1 MQDYDILIA
10 GAGQAGSLA
19 ALALVRQG
27 WRVAMIDPRPNFDAG
42 AIIDHGRTAAI
53 MADGLAFLERHG
65 LLAPIQDRCAP
76 LWKMRLID
84 GIGARQGKPDIIT
97 FDAREIGDQPF
108 AVNIPNAPLLAQTFQ
123 ALAAEDS
130 ITPFAGRKLVSAQCD
145 EAGARVE
152 LDDGQVLT
160 GRLLIGADG
169 KSSFVRQALGF
180 ATHKRP
186 SQRLTFTLAVTHS
199 LPHDF
204 VSTEFHY
211 DDGPLTFV
219 PMPGQESAVVWSH
232 NPQRAQELKDA
243 DPDTFLSALQHASHG
258 ILGRLALSLQPVAVA
273 QEPVLTRAYVKGR
286 CALMAEA
293 AHALPPIGA
302 QGLNLS
308 IGDVDALADSLQG
321 QFDPGDSRALAQYQR
336 RRLPDARFRFYGT
349 NALDLVTTSHKAPV
363 RRLQQIGLQTLRRS
377 ATLRQLAMR
386 VGSNPLRL
394 PSFFLT

>member
-27 WRVAMIDPRPNFDAG
+27 WRVAMIDPRPNFNAD

-53 MADGLAFLERHG
+53 MADGLAFLERHD
-65 LLAPIQDRCAP
+65 LLAAIQDRCAP

-84 GIGARQGKPDIIT
+84 GIGARRGRPDIIT

-108 AVNIPNAPLLAQTFQ
+108 ALNIPNAPLLAQTFE
-123 ALAAEDS
+123 ALASQENLTAF
-130 ITPFAGRKLVSAQCD
+130 PGRKLVSARNEQT
-145 EAGARVE
+145 EAIVE
-152 LDDGQVLT
+152 LDDGQILR

-169 KSSFVRQALGF
+169 KGSFVRQALGF

-186 SQRLTFTLAVTHS
+186 SERLTFTLAVTHS

-232 NPQRAQELKDA
+232 NPARAQELQEA
-243 DPDTFLSALQHASHG
+243 SPEAFLNALQHASHG
-258 ILGRLALSLQPVAVA
+258 ILGRLEISLEPAAVA

-321 QFDPGDSRALAQYQR
+321 QFDPGDERALAQYQR

-363 RRLQQIGLQTLRRS
+363 RKLQQIGLQTLRSS

-386 VGSNPLRL
+386 VGSTPLRL
-394 PSFFLT
+394 PSIFMT

>member
-1 MQDYDILIA
+1 MQQDFDVLIA

-19 ALALVRQG
+19 ALALARQG
-27 WRVAMIDPRPNFDAG
+27 WRIALIDPRPSFKAE

-53 MADGLAFLERHG
+53 MNDGLDFLSALG

-76 LWKMRLID
+76 LKKMRLID
-84 GIGARQGKPDIIT
+84 GIGARSGKPDIIT
-97 FDAREIGDQPF
+97 FDAREIGLEAF
-108 AVNIPNAPLLAQTFQ
+108 ALNIPNAPLLAETFA
-123 ALAAEDS
+123 ALADEPSVTACE
-130 ITPFAGRKLVSAQCD
+130 GRKLAAIDARD
-145 EAGARVE
+145 EGNVVT
-152 LDDGQVLT
+152 LDDGQVLS

-169 KSSFVRQALGF
+169 KTSFVRQTLGF
-180 ATHKRP
+180 ANHKRATD
-186 SQRLTFTLAVTHS
+186 RLTFTLAVTHS
-199 LPHDF
+199 LPHNF

-211 DDGPLTFV
+211 DDGPLTLV

-232 NPQRAQELKDA
+232 NPDRAAELQA
-243 DPDTFLSALQHASHG
+243 AAPEAFLAALQHATHG
-258 ILGRLALSLQPVAVA
+258 ILGRLKLSLPPVAVA

-308 IGDVDALADSLQG
+308 IGDVQALADAMLG
-321 QFDPGDSRALAQYQR
+321 MEDPGAAPALARYQA

-349 NALDLVTTSHKAPV
+349 NALDLITTSHRAPV
-363 RRLQQIGLQTLRRS
+363 RHLQKMGLQSLRSS

-386 VGSNPLRL
+386 AGSRPLRL
-394 PSFFLT
+394 PSLF